1 MASTEVDRI
10 LELLESRI
18 KRIEE
23 KVYSKSEK
31 FEDGKVHF
39 MLSLLICWM
48 VAWVL
53 VQVTELEGTPSS
65 RALVKVV
72 ALCCHWRR
80 IASTRF
86 QHQGRYVKC
95 QCFLLVF
102 GRFPYFSPKDMQNTR
117 KVTILW

>member
-1 MASTEVDRI
+1 MADSTEVDCI

-18 KRIEE
+18 KTIEE

-72 ALCCHWRR
+72 ALWADLKIRQLDYNRDSNDNVDSIGYSFFATC
-80 IASTRF
+80 I
-86 QHQGRYVKC
+86 
-95 QCFLLVF
+95 
-102 GRFPYFSPKDMQNTR
+102 
-117 KVTILW
+117 